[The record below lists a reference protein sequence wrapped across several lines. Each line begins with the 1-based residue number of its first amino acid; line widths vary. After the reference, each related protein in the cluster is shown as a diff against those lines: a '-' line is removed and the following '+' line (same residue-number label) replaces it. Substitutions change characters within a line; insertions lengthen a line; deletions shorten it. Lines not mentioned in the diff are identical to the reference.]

1 MIFVLFFCRALSSGD
16 YAILFGRGAGIIK
29 AFIDWARVCER
40 ALCMEIDLRSLRTSF
55 MWQHRVTF
63 FVNTLTKI
71 ELLLEKDTPFPAKK
85 TNKTNS
91 AHVVCACGTFFF
103 LLWVMVIMRC
113 GHTVPGIPLDDRPFP
128 LWFSSPP
135 YCQPPTPSLS
145 LLFTT
150 RKKYFRSSTFW
161 NPNPTPS
168 PGVIFPFWYT
178 GDQQEVELLCVC
190 EIFHYPAQQSCTRPL
205 IPNKETSSE
214 WTNQLPAYALLV
226 CLHFFTPLNRIHLF

>member
-1 MIFVLFFCRALSSGD
+1 MIFVLFFVELCPREIMRSCLGE
-16 YAILFGRGAGIIK
+16 GRGLLKRLLTERGFASVLCVWRSIYVPC
-29 AFIDWARVCER
+29 ARV
-40 ALCMEIDLRSLRTSF
+40 LCGSIEWLFLWTRWHKD
-55 MWQHRVTF
+55 RVTSGKRHSF
-63 FVNTLTKI
+63 PR
-71 ELLLEKDTPFPAKK
+71 EKT
-85 TNKTNS
+85 KTNS

-103 LLWVMVIMRC
+103 SLGYGYYAV
-113 GHTVPGIPLDDRPFP
+113 RPY
-128 LWFSSPP
+128 SSRNTTWR
-135 YCQPPTPSLS
+135 QTISTLILISS
-145 LLFTT
+145 LLSTSHSLPIPPLSNQ
-150 RKKYFRSSTFW
+150 KKYFWSSTFW

-190 EIFHYPAQQSCTRPL
+190 EIFHHPAQQSCTRPL